1 MVENKV
7 EIEPVVGMGATIV
20 MWSDRAPATVVEVNG
35 KKVKVQHDNWQRIDN
50 NGMSDAQE
58 YTYSPNPQAGYIEFS
73 KRSNG
78 AWVAVGQPVKGG
90 IRLVLGERRRYYDH
104 SF

>member
-1 MVENKV
+1 MSNQEELQP
-7 EIEPVVGMGATIV
+7 EIGMGATIV

-35 KKVKVQHDNWQRIDN
+35 NKILVQHDNWERVDN

-58 YTYSPNPQAGYIEFS
+58 YVYSPNPTAGKIEFS
-73 KRSNG
+73 KRKNG
-78 AWVAVGQPVKGG
+78 KWVAVGQPQKGG
-90 IRLVLGERRRYYDH
+90 ITLALGFRSRYYDF